1 MCIRDRVDREAK
13 ISGFQKEKYH
23 IVQLAA
29 GGVEAASG
37 HISDAAEAEKVRAAC
52 AGAQAVCAS
61 VKREKKTEQPPRLYD
76 LTTLQREANRLFGF
90 TAKQTLD
97 YAQQLY
103 EKKLLT
109 YPRTDSQYL
118 TDDMQPTAESIVSG
132 LWGLLPFAAGLD
144 VAPQFGRVLNLSLIH
159 ILPQVGRCPDRRD
172 PERERPPFLPG
183 NREYP

>member
-1 MCIRDRVDREAK
+1 M
-13 ISGFQKEKYH
+13 
-23 IVQLAA
+23 
-29 GGVEAASG
+29 
-37 HISDAAEAEKVRAAC
+37 
-52 AGAQAVCAS
+52 
-61 VKREKKTEQPPRLYD
+61 KREKKTEQPPRLYD

-132 LWGLLPFAAGLD
+132 LWPLLPFAAGLD
-144 VAPQFGRVLNLSLIH
+144 IVPAVWPGAEQQKG
-159 ILPQVGRCPDRRD
+159 
-172 PERERPPFLPG
+172 ERPP
-183 NREYP
+183 RHYPHDGVCAERL